1 MEKPNAPAT
10 ERNRDAIHEVIAEL
24 CSDEQNEFHLFEIG
38 SGTGQHAA
46 YITPQIENLTWH
58 VSDLEPN
65 HEGIKAW
72 TDDIDK
78 VLGPYS
84 FKVGEHNELPV
95 KNVDFVFSANILHIM
110 HWKLA
115 QQMFKVLSQSLESGS
130 LVLFYGPFNY
140 RGEYTSKGNER
151 LDQWLKERFK
161 DGKSAIRDFE
171 EVNLNMSKLGFILQ
185 EDREM
190 PANNR
195 MLIFYKL

>member
-10 ERNRDAIHEVIAEL
+10 ERNRDAISEVIAQL
-24 CSDEQNEFHLFEIG
+24 CADEANSYHLFEIG

-58 VSDLEPN
+58 VSDLDPN

-72 TDDIDK
+72 TDEVDR
-78 VLGPYS
+78 VEGPYS
-84 FKVGEHNELPV
+84 FKVGEHEEIPV
-95 KNVDFVFSANILHIM
+95 GNVDFVFSANILHIM
-110 HWKLA
+110 HWDLVEK
-115 QQMFKVLSQSLESGS
+115 MFKVLGKNLNSGA

-140 RGEYTSKGNER
+140 RGEYTSKGNEK
-151 LDQWLKERFK
+151 LDEWLKNRFK
-161 DGKSAIRDFE
+161 DGKSTIRNFE
-171 EVNLNMSKLGFILQ
+171 DVNISMSKLGFILQ

-195 MLIFYKL
+195 MLIFHKL